1 MLLMG
6 QTKKPDFFKV
16 GGIWV
21 SPMEFKNRL
30 CDHGAVL
37 ECAVAG
43 HNDEK
48 GFLNPRPMWF

>member
-1 MLLMG
+1 MG